1 MTSTISSLGVG
12 SGLPLDTLLS
22 SLQDNENAALT
33 SIQTKQASVQAKI
46 SAYGQIK
53 SVVTSLQ
60 SAASALS
67 TSYDALQTSVGGDA
81 FTASTTSQAIAG
93 QYSITV
99 NALASAQTLVTQG
112 QASQTDAI
120 GSGGKI
126 TVTLANGKSQTLDLS
141 GQDTSLKGLVKAI
154 NSSPELGMQATLV
167 NDGSG
172 TPYHLLL
179 TATQTGTDA
188 SVASISV
195 DGNDGLQ
202 SLIGFTPDTPNAG
215 LTEHAAVNAS
225 LDINGIAISSQS
237 NKVQDA
243 ILGVTLNLNSTTTSA
258 TSLSLTHD
266 DSATINA
273 VQSFV
278 SAYNSL
284 QTTLQSL
291 TAYDVTQQTGSPL
304 TGDNV
309 ANSIQNQVRSAI
321 NVVAGSGVIRNLSQ
335 LGITTNINDG
345 TLTVDSD
352 KLAAA
357 VSDNLDDVQN
367 LLAGTGGVASTLT
380 TVTNNILSSSGLL
393 ATAVDSA
400 NRSSSDLQQQYDDTS
415 ARIATVMAN
424 YQKQFTNLDAMV
436 AQMNSISTYLT
447 QQLSMLSSQSSS
459 SKSSS

>member
-22 SLQDNENAALT
+22 SLQDNENVALT
-33 SIQTKQASVQAKI
+33 AIQTKQASVQARI
-46 SAYGQIK
+46 SAYGQLK

-60 SAASALS
+60 SAAKDLS

-99 NALASAQTLVTQG
+99 NSLASAQTLVTQG

-126 TVTLANGKSQTLDLS
+126 TVTLADGSSQTLDLT
-141 GQDTSLKGLVKAI
+141 GKDTSLKGLIKAI
-154 NSSPELGMQATLV
+154 NTTPELGIQATLV

-188 SVASISV
+188 SVSSISV

-215 LTEHAAVNAS
+215 LTEHAAANAS

-243 ILGVTLNLNSTTTSA
+243 ILGVTLNLNSTTTTA

-266 DSATINA
+266 DSATIDA

-278 SAYNSL
+278 SAYNTL

-309 ANSIQNQVRSAI
+309 ASSIQNQVRSAI
-321 NVVAGSGVIRNLSQ
+321 NVVASSGVIRNLSQ
-335 LGITTNINDG
+335 LGITTDINDG
-345 TLTVDSD
+345 TLAVDSD

-357 VSDNLDDVQN
+357 VSDNLEDVQN
-367 LLAGTGGVASTLT
+367 LLAGTGGVADTLT
-380 TVTNNILSSSGLL
+380 KVTGNILSSSGVL

>member
-1 MTSTISSLGVG
+1 MASTISSLGVG
-12 SGLPLDTLLS
+12 SGLPLDTLLT
-22 SLQDNENAALT
+22 SLQNNENVALT
-33 SIQTKQASVQAKI
+33 AIQTKQASVQARI

-53 SVVTSLQ
+53 SMVTSLQ
-60 SAASALS
+60 NAASALT
-67 TSYDALQTSVGGDA
+67 TSDDALKVSVGGDA
-81 FTASTTSQAIAG
+81 FTASTSSQAIAG

-99 NALASAQTLVTQG
+99 NSLASAQTLVTQG

-120 GSGGKI
+120 GSGGKV
-126 TVTLANGKSQTLDLS
+126 TVTLADGSSQTLDLT
-141 GQDTSLKGLVKAI
+141 GKDTSLQGLVKAI
-154 NSSPELGMQATLV
+154 NTTPDLGMQATLV

-172 TPYHLLL
+172 TPYRLLL

-195 DGNDGLQ
+195 AGNAGLQ
-202 SLIGFTPDTPNAG
+202 SLIGFTPSTPNAG
-215 LTEHAAVNAS
+215 LTEHAAANAS

-291 TAYDVTQQTGSPL
+291 TAYDVTAQTGSPL
-304 TGDNV
+304 TGDY
-309 ANSIQNQVRSAI
+309 AASSIQSQVRSAI
-321 NVVAGSGVIRNLSQ
+321 NVMSGSGTIRNLSQ
-335 LGITTNINDG
+335 LGITTNIKDG
-345 TLTVDSD
+345 TLTVDSN

-357 VSDNLDDVQN
+357 VSDNPADVQE
-367 LLAGTGGVASTLT
+367 LLAGSGGLADTLT
-380 TVTNNILSSSGLL
+380 KVTNNILGSSGLL

-400 NRSSSDLQQQYDDTS
+400 NRSSTDLKQQYDDTS

-459 SKSSS
+459 KSSS

>member
-12 SGLPLDTLLS
+12 SGLPLDTLLT
-22 SLQDNENAALT
+22 SLQNNENVALT
-33 SIQTKQASVQAKI
+33 AIQTKQASVQARI

-53 SVVTSLQ
+53 SIVTSLQ
-60 SAASALS
+60 NAATALS
-67 TSYDALQTSVGGDA
+67 TSPGTLRTSVGGDA

-99 NALASAQTLVTQG
+99 NSLASAQTLVTQG

-120 GSGGKI
+120 GNGGKI
-126 TVTLANGKSQTLDLS
+126 TVTLADGSSQTLDLT
-141 GQDTSLKGLVKAI
+141 GKNTSLKGLVQAI
-154 NSSPELGMQATLV
+154 NTTSDLGMQATLV

-172 TPYHLLL
+172 TPYRLLL

-188 SVASISV
+188 SVASITV
-195 DGNDGLQ
+195 EGNDGLQ
-202 SLIGFTPDTPNAG
+202 SLIGFTADTPNAG
-215 LTEHAAVNAS
+215 LTIHAAANAS

-243 ILGVTLNLNSTTTSA
+243 ILGVTLNLNSTTTTA

-266 DSATINA
+266 DSATIDA

-304 TGDNV
+304 TGDSV
-309 ANSIQNQVRSAI
+309 ASSIQNQVRSAI
-321 NVVAGSGVIRNLSQ
+321 NVMGGGVISNLAQ
-335 LGITTNINDG
+335 LGITTNYKDG

-357 VSDNLDDVQN
+357 VGDHLEDVQS
-367 LLAGTGGVASTLT
+367 LLAGSGGVADTLT
-380 TVTNNILSSSGLL
+380 KVTKNILGSSGLL

-400 NRSSSDLQQQYDDTS
+400 NRSSSDLQQQYDNTS

-436 AQMNSISTYLT
+436 AQMNSISSYLT
-447 QQLSMLSSQSSS
+447 QQLSMLGSQSS